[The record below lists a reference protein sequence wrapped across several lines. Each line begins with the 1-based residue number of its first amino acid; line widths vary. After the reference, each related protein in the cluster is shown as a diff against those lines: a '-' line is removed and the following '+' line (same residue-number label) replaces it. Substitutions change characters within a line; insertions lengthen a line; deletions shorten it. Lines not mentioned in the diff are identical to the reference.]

1 MGGSHSRSSNYRVCD
16 GGCAYTWYRTHIF
29 LHYTVH
35 TPHFSWLRTHAHGS
49 RSHKKVF
56 EVCMSCLSISLSIL
70 ISHLSS
76 LLFSDNRLT
85 FRDLLP
91 GDPKARVQRTSTPV
105 RRNLSTWQ
113 IPRTPQVMN
122 TKQPDKTTSVKGD
135 TTPINDPDH
144 DSISDFSKTHTREH
158 WTARCSHSVWTLCF
172 VDFSR
177 WFCSSEREQR
187 KPDSGKPSASWGCGD
202 RDGSV
207 ISVGESILKRS
218 RRNSTRSHSPSDLP
232 RILF

>member
-1 MGGSHSRSSNYRVCD
+1 MIDINDFLMGGSHSRSSNYRVCD
-16 GGCAYTWYRTHIF
+16 GGCAHTWCRTHIF

-35 TPHFSWLRTHAHGS
+35 TPHFSCFRTHAHGS

-76 LLFSDNRLT
+76 LLFSDN
-85 FRDLLP
+85 LLRSQTSCRAYP
-91 GDPKARVQRTSTPV
+91 DPKARVQRTTTDSAHSTSYEP
-105 RRNLSTWQ
+105 
-113 IPRTPQVMN
+113 
-122 TKQPDKTTSVKGD
+122 KQPDKTTSVNGD

-144 DSISDFSKTHTREH
+144 DNISDFSKTHTRDH
-158 WTARCSHSVWTLCF
+158 WTARSSHSVWTLCF

-187 KPDSGKPSASWGCGD
+187 KPDSGNRAQAEDAGRIETALWL
-202 RDGSV
+202 V
-207 ISVGESILKRS
+207 LENRS
-218 RRNSTRSHSPSDLP
+218 
-232 RILF
+232 